1 MYTTCVAT
9 VYSANIADAHTQQ
22 HALYMIWLF
31 TAETSNVVEPE
42 CVVLFLMY
50 DMILTC
56 FPLSIWHF
64 LMYDMAL
71 YRRVSECC
79 LSEFDSCLCF
89 PFWIWLF
96 PKYDTTCY
104 RRDLE
109 CCRVE
114 MCPCLPLRICL
125 VPMCDMAVCVCVVIW
140 LFAAHLQCRLDNI
153 WEKPFPIFDMTLYL
167 YDMIFH
173 RRDLECCRAYMCC
186 NYVYYVCCNCV

>member
-1 MYTTCVAT
+1 MV
-9 VYSANIADAHTQQ
+9 
-22 HALYMIWLF
+22 
-31 TAETSNVVEPE
+31 
-42 CVVLFLMY
+42 
-50 DMILTC
+50 
-56 FPLSIWHF
+56 
-64 LMYDMAL
+64 L
-71 YRRVSECC
+71 YRRDSECC

-140 LFAAHLQCRLDNI
+140 LFVCVWWYGCLPHTSNVGSTTFERSPSLFLIWLFTCMIWFFTAETSNVVEPTCVATMYTTYRSLLQKSPTKETLFCRS
-153 WEKPFPIFDMTLYL
+153 
-167 YDMIFH
+167 
-173 RRDLECCRAYMCC
+173 DL
-186 NYVYYVCCNCV
+186 